1 MNRLGPSL
9 ATRWVI
15 GILVGAFFA
24 VPLLSTFLF
33 TLRDPEGGLSFARWA
48 ALFDPAAAATLKPI
62 WTGLGNSLILAVV
75 TVAIVLLLLAPTMIL
90 VNLRFPKLKPAFEFA
105 VLLPISIPA
114 IVLVVGSALVPLFR
128 PIQFSIEFT
137 GGSQFTVQDP
147 ATVDQDT
154 ATTAVQSV
162 VPGAATKVVVLNGKD
177 IRVQTDRMSAEETQQ
192 VAEALAKA
200 YEIEPADVTSSFI
213 GPAWGENV
221 TKQSLWGLAI
231 FLALTF
237 LILAIYFRTWKMS
250 AAAILGLLDVLVITV
265 GVYALA
271 GFEISPAA
279 VIGFLT
285 ILAYSLY
292 DTTVVFDKV
301 RENTTEDG
309 EKSGRLFGESVNL
322 AVNQTLVRS
331 INTSVVAALP
341 VGAVLFIGALWLG
354 AESLTDISL
363 SIFVGILVATYST
376 LFVAAPLYSL
386 FRENEPQI
394 KERDARV
401 RAARER
407 AAIDA

>member
-1 MNRLGPSL
+1 MASMSEFGNNLYSGKTSFPFVAKRRL
-9 ATRWVI
+9 WFI
-15 GILVGAFFA
+15 I
-24 VPLLSTFLF
+24 
-33 TLRDPEGGLSFARWA
+33 
-48 ALFDPAAAATLKPI
+48 
-62 WTGLGNSLILAVV
+62 
-75 TVAIVLLLLAPTMIL
+75 AIA
-90 VNLRFPKLKPAFEFA
+90 
-105 VLLPISIPA
+105 
-114 IVLVVGSALVPLFR
+114 LVVGSILVPFIR
-128 PIQFSIEFT
+128 PVQFSIEFT
-137 GGSQFTVQDP
+137 GGSQFTVTAP
-147 ATVDQDT
+147 NSIDQST
-154 ATTAVQSV
+154 ATKAVHSV
-162 VPGAATKVVVLNGKD
+162 VPDAATKVVVVSGKD
-177 IRVQTDRMSAEETQQ
+177 IRVQTDQMSDEETQK
-192 VAEALAKA
+192 VSAALADA
-200 YEIEPADVTSSFI
+200 YGVDLKSVTSSFI

-237 LILAIYFRTWKMS
+237 LILALYFRTWKMS
-250 AAAILGLLDVLVITV
+250 AAAIIGLLDVLVITI

-309 EKSGRLFGESVNL
+309 ERSGRTFGESVNL

-341 VGAVLFIGALWLG
+341 VGAILFIGAFWLG
-354 AESLTDISL
+354 AETLTDISL

-386 FRENEPQI
+386 FRENEPQLMA
-394 KERDARV
+394 RDAKIREA
-401 RAARER
+401 RAR
-407 AAIDA
+407 ATVDA